1 MSDDD
6 AIVRQLTN
14 YGDYGAHEAWQVF
27 TNNYLT
33 KTPAQR
39 IVDLRAADTFIETY
53 TQEHT
58 GVTKE
63 LGSLVNRK
71 RELES
76 IHRRLREAGR

>member
-1 MSDDD
+1 MNE
-6 AIVRQLTN
+6 Q
-14 YGDYGAHEAWQVF
+14 EAWATF
-27 TNNYLT
+27 TQNYLM
-33 KTPAQR
+33 KTPQQR
-39 IVDLRAADTFIETY
+39 IVDLKAADTFIETY

-58 GVTKE
+58 GITKE

>member
-1 MSDDD
+1 MTDDGV
-6 AIVRQLTN
+6 INQLTK
-14 YGDYGAHEAWQVF
+14 YGDMDETEAWDVF
-27 TNNYLT
+27 KNNYLM

-39 IVDLRAADTFIETY
+39 IVDLNAVDTFIDVHTA
-53 TQEHT
+53 EHT

-63 LGSLVNRK
+63 LGSLLTRR